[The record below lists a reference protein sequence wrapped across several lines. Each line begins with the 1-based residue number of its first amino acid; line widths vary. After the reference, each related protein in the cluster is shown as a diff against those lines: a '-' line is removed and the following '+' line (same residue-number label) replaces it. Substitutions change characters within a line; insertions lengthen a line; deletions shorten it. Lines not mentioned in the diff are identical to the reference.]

1 MSLQVNNMSV
11 TSQPGDREKAAYN
24 ARTALDE
31 AQEYAELVANFAQM
45 KYMAEGGEAEQKYL
59 ERLVE
64 NENLPFDEAYDPERI
79 EGWVKDPAEQRE
91 ILSRYEERIEAYLE
105 DEAEQLRGTLKEAK
119 TTKRRAK
126 ASGEL
131 EATEHR
137 HYSETEI
144 DPDTVAPE
152 VSLAD
157 DLVDETDSYTSQ
169 VFEDEVK
176 NRSTALARNTAFNGF
191 SPEDM

>member
-11 TSQPGDREKAAYN
+11 TSQPGDREKAAFN

-45 KYMAEGGEAEQKYL
+45 KYMAEGGETEEQYL

-64 NENLPFDEAYDPERI
+64 DESLPFDEAYDPERI
-79 EGWVKDPAEQRE
+79 EGWVKDPADQRE
-91 ILSRYEERIEAYLE
+91 ILSRYEEGIEEYLE
-105 DEAEQLRGTLKEAK
+105 DEAEQLRDTLKEAK
-119 TTKRRAK
+119 KTKQQAQT
-126 ASGEL
+126 SGEL

-137 HYSETEI
+137 HYSDTEI
-144 DPDTVAPE
+144 DPNTVGPE

-157 DLVDETDSYTSQ
+157 DLVNETDSYTRQ
-169 VFEDEVK
+169 VFDDEVK
-176 NRSTALARNTAFNGF
+176 NRSTAITRNTAFNGF
-191 SPEDM
+191 SPEEM